1 MKRLL
6 VIFGFAVLTLT
17 TSCVKDT
24 YNFDDALKGSWNLV
38 QVSGG
43 LAGLDEQIA
52 PGKVSWTFD
61 GSGEIIVNNTVGV
74 NQGGV
79 LESGKFDYNVIN
91 SNGNTF
97 LVIEN
102 NEFGI
107 YAIQNGELRMDE
119 AFTSDG
125 VGKLDGFKLFFQR

>member
-1 MKRLL
+1 MKRSLFVFSFTLL
-6 VIFGFAVLTLT
+6 FLV
-17 TSCVKDT
+17 TSCVKDR
-24 YNFDDALKGSWNLV
+24 YDFDDSLKGSWNLV
-38 QVSGG
+38 QVNGG
-43 LAGLDEQIA
+43 VTGLNEQIE
-52 PGKVSWTFD
+52 PGNVSWTFD

-74 NQGGV
+74 NEGGI
-79 LESGKFDYNVIN
+79 LGSGKFAYNVIH

-107 YAIQNGELRMDE
+107 YTIQNGELRMDE

-125 VGKLDGFKLFFQR
+125 VGKSDGFKLYFER